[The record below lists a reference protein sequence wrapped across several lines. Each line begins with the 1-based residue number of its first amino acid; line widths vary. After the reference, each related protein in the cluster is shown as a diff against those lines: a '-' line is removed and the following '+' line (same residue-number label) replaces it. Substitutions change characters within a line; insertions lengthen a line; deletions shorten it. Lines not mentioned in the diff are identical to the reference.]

1 MNSLSD
7 LMKKIENSRG
17 SEQRE
22 WVKKY
27 EKLLSQEVMKDIENQ
42 KTKIKANRDSL

>member
-7 LMKKIENSRG
+7 LMKKIENSRR

-27 EKLLSQEVMKDIENQ
+27 EKLLSQEVMKDIEKKSKLKNN
-42 KTKIKANRDSL
+42 IGSII

>member
-7 LMKKIENSRG
+7 LMKKIENSSG

-27 EKLLSQEVMKDIENQ
+27 EKLLSQEVMKDIEKKSKLKNN
-42 KTKIKANRDSL
+42 IGSII

>member
-1 MNSLSD
+1 MASLEY
-7 LMKKIENSRG
+7 LMKRIENTKG

-27 EKLLSQEVMKDIENQ
+27 EKLLSQEVMKDIEKKSKLKNN
-42 KTKIKANRDSL
+42 IGSII

>member
-1 MNSLSD
+1 MASLEY
-7 LMKKIENSRG
+7 LMKKIENTKG
-17 SEQRE
+17 SEQIE

>member
-27 EKLLSQEVMKDIENQ
+27 EKLLSQKVTKDIENQ